1 MSRMQDLAEIQSR
14 TLARANEATS
24 HSYPPE
30 RRLDA
35 AALTR
40 FLDRRTFAVI
50 ATTRANGRPHATMS
64 SYVRRGT
71 TFWLPTLSGSVR
83 ERNIQRQSWVSL
95 VIAEGDGNEHVVV
108 IIEGPAEIVAPA
120 DVPADVAATTSTNWV
135 AVWFRLE
142 AERVFS
148 YAEGVEV

>member
-1 MSRMQDLAEIQSR
+1 VFDSQGLSRVEICGMTQMCRSGTPILLCRSTR
-14 TLARANEATS
+14 TLARANEPTS

-64 SYVRRGT
+64 SYVRRGSV
-71 TFWLPTLSGSVR
+71 FWLPTLAGTVR
-83 ERNIQRQSWVSL
+83 ERNIQRQPWASL
-95 VIAEGDGNEHVVV
+95 VITEGDANEHVVV
-108 IIEGPAEIVAPA
+108 IIEGPAQMIAPA
-120 DVPADVAATTSTNWV
+120 
-135 AVWFRLE
+135 
-142 AERVFS
+142 
-148 YAEGVEV
+148 G

>member
-1 MSRMQDLAEIQSR
+1 MQDLAEIQSR

-24 HSYPPE
+24 RSYPPE

-35 AALTR
+35 AGLTR
-40 FLDRRTFAVI
+40 FLDRRMFAVI
-50 ATTRANGRPHATMS
+50 STTRANGRPHATIS

-71 TFWLPTLSGSVR
+71 IFWLPTLTGSVR
-83 ERNIQRQSWVSL
+83 ERNIQRQPWASL
-95 VIAEGDGNEHVVV
+95 VITEGDANEHVVV
-108 IIEGPAEIVAPA
+108 IIEGPTEIVAPA
-120 DVPADVAATTSTNWV
+120 DVPADVVATTSRSWV

-142 AERVFS
+142 AQRVLS